1 MNVGADW
8 QGTAFLLMPVMPARA
23 RFDSRFIAKINF
35 ECVAVLHR
43 RSGLSDCR
51 LQASVK

>member
-8 QGTAFLLMPVMPARA
+8 QGTAFLLMPARA

-35 ECVAVLHR
+35 ECVLFCIGALVCPTAA
-43 RSGLSDCR
+43 CR
-51 LQASVK
+51 LL